1 MWRGEEALKAAI
13 ISVLSLLAE
22 PCLQAHTCPP
32 NATAVGVGLSA
43 TGFRVRDPG
52 SVLSPIGFLGVG
64 PCEKIK
70 IGGRLN
76 YLPIGFGGQ
85 TMAPLWG
92 GPSGIC
98 RAGGSYWQGVPQVGG
113 VPLPGPPGAACNPPV
128 V

>member
-13 ISVLSLLAE
+13 ISVLSLLAKQ
-22 PCLQAHTCPP
+22 CLKAHTCLP
-32 NATAVGVGLSA
+32 NATAVGVGLSG
-43 TGFRVRDPG
+43 TGFPLRDPG

-85 TMAPLWG
+85 TMAAFSG
-92 GPSGIC
+92 GTIRLCTASG
-98 RAGGSYWQGVPQVGG
+98 S
-113 VPLPGPPGAACNPPV
+113 AC
-128 V
+128 